1 MPSHGA
7 TIERRGKRPMSE
19 RILEE
24 IKHAIQQYETIIIH
38 RHKSPDPDALG
49 SQGGLAE
56 LLRQTY
62 PEKKVYQV
70 GESVGGLDFLITMD
84 EISDETYQGALVIV
98 TDTANTARISDDRYL
113 LGDKLIKI
121 DHHPNDEPYGDIVY
135 VNTKASSC
143 SEVIADL
150 WQFFEDE
157 WTMTKKAARLL
168 YAGIIGDTGRFL
180 FPNTSA
186 HTFKIVAD
194 LRQFDFDAT
203 YLNRQL
209 QEMPLKVARLSG
221 FVYEKLEVDENGA
234 GKVVL
239 TQELLAELG
248 INDLETSQI
257 VSLPGVVD
265 ELIAWAIFVQQPS
278 GAFRVRMRSKGPVIN
293 TIAKKFHGGGHPLA
307 SGANAKDLAEVE
319 AIYQEIKAVCKN
331 FAK

>member
-1 MPSHGA
+1 
-7 TIERRGKRPMSE
+7 MSE
-19 RILEE
+19 RTLEE
-24 IKHAIQQYETIIIH
+24 IKYTIQQYQTIIIH

-56 LLRQTY
+56 LLRQSY
-62 PEKKVYQV
+62 PEKKIYQV
-70 GESVGGLDFLITMD
+70 GEAVGGLGFLITMD
-84 EISDETYQGALVIV
+84 EIPDEAYQGALVIV
-98 TDTANTARISDDRYL
+98 TDTANTARISDSRYT

-121 DHHPNDEPYGDIVY
+121 DHHPNDEPYGDIAY

-143 SEVIADL
+143 SEIIADL

-157 WTMTKKAARLL
+157 WTLSEEGARLL
-168 YAGIIGDTGRFL
+168 YAGIVGDTGRFL
-180 FPNTSA
+180 FSNTSA
-186 HTFKIVAD
+186 HTFKIAAD

-221 FVYEKLEVDENGA
+221 IVYEQLEVDKNGA
-234 GKVVL
+234 GKVIL

-265 ELIAWAIFVQQPS
+265 ELVAWAIFVQQPN
-278 GAFRVRMRSKGPVIN
+278 GHFRVRMRSKGPVIN
-293 TIAKKFHGGGHPLA
+293 TIAKKYRGGGHPLA
-307 SGANAKDLAEVE
+307 SGANAKDMVEVE
-319 AIYQEIKAVCKN
+319 AIYQEIQEVCKN
-331 FAK
+331 FVK